1 MRTADGCSPTRYAEG
16 VGLSDKER
24 EFIAG
29 HQSAAMTTLGRDGTP
44 HTVRVGV
51 ALVDGELWSSSTQAR
66 RRTKHL
72 RRDPR
77 STLFVFDE
85 RFRYLTI
92 ETEVTILDG
101 PEAAELHLPLMRTM
115 QRRPADSPTLSWFGG
130 EQTPEQFVAT
140 MSAEGRIIYQFEV
153 LRTYGLLDAPG

>member
-1 MRTADGCSPTRYAEG
+1 
-16 VGLSDKER
+16 
-24 EFIAG
+24 
-29 HQSAAMTTLGRDGTP
+29 MTSLGRDGTP

-51 ALVDGELWSSSTQAR
+51 ALVDGKLWSSGAQTR
-66 RRTKHL
+66 RRTTHL
-72 RRDPR
+72 RHDPR

-92 ETEVTILDG
+92 EAEVTILDG
-101 PEAAELHLPLMRTM
+101 PEAAELHLRLMRTM

-140 MSAEGRIIYQFEV
+140 MPAEGRIIYQFEV